1 MSLIHKLHKT
11 ALDISLIFIRN
22 NVPNDISCIVFNF
35 LEEDIKQQENKNY
48 LTNKVKQFVNRD
60 FHKYNKKVKIG
71 AIIAFDQLPG
81 KLAELYEINN
91 NAYKKIYSKLAAEIS
106 STFIYK
112 NFEKN
117 DDVNIR
123 EWYYIL
129 MPFVNINDKQN
140 IQISL
145 DFQFFKFQSIKL
157 RAIKYIIYLYF

>member
-1 MSLIHKLHKT
+1 MLSEKAKHFENLY
-11 ALDISLIFIRN
+11 
-22 NVPNDISCIVFNF
+22 NDWF
-35 LEEDIKQQENKNY
+35 ENKNENTKY
-48 LTNKVKQFVNRD
+48 IIDNYFDDIKFIFECNTVD

-145 DFQFFKFQSIKL
+145 DIIRLMYQNPYISRNDKDLCEKFISLCHTKIKTSN
-157 RAIKYIIYLYF
+157 I